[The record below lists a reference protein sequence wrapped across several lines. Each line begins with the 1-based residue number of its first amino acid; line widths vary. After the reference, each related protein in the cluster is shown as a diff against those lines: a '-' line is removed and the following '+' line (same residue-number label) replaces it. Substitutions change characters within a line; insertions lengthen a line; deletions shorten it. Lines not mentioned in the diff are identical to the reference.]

1 MMSQTQDWGLL
12 QRLCTCTAR
21 PMIAALCR
29 TLGLFDTFGWQEGH
43 EGGNLGKK
51 GQELSP
57 PAPIS
62 PIEILL
68 WL

>member
-1 MMSQTQDWGLL
+1 
-12 QRLCTCTAR
+12 
-21 PMIAALCR
+21 MIAALCR